1 MSDEEVS
8 RTANIRWVAAAGAIS
23 LLIVAG
29 VAWYLLRP
37 TKVTEIQ
44 DMHTLVERL
53 DDFHKQI
60 EVRQQSIAEAVQSF
74 NANHPNDPI
83 RVDDVKALKLKDLQQ
98 QILQR
103 MVKSEKDVSYQ
114 GLLDEIGRQDG
125 EISRLNNEIAA
136 IQARLP
142 EPVEAKK
149 GDTHYGLSMKFLT
162 EKKGLPP
169 EKAKEILDKMA
180 VVEDMAPGF
189 QVWMMYDETSGVF
202 GSFVTQGTASITPRR
217 AQVRA
222 KRALMAR
229 IERAQ
234 QEQKKAEA
242 QAETL
247 STQKAELQQD
257 VQRMEQTASELQ
269 AKMTV
274 TEREKEEAQVRAET
288 SEQQRLTTERRVNSF
303 FYTAG
308 NLNEFKNRGVV
319 KGGQIGQVG
328 DEIFSESL
336 DLRSDTV
343 VNLSAG
349 DAGLGR
355 IGSVK
360 VIPSSLKKGKDYEIV
375 YASDRQRVMVEV
387 LNRAAFLQ
395 ARRVVFGIED

>member
-1 MSDEEVS
+1 
-8 RTANIRWVAAAGAIS
+8 
-23 LLIVAG
+23 
-29 VAWYLLRP
+29 
-37 TKVTEIQ
+37 
-44 DMHTLVERL
+44 
-53 DDFHKQI
+53 
-60 EVRQQSIAEAVQSF
+60 
-74 NANHPNDPI
+74 
-83 RVDDVKALKLKDLQQ
+83 
-98 QILQR
+98 
-103 MVKSEKDVSYQ
+103 
-114 GLLDEIGRQDG
+114 
-125 EISRLNNEIAA
+125 
-136 IQARLP
+136 
-142 EPVEAKK
+142 
-149 GDTHYGLSMKFLT
+149 
-162 EKKGLPP
+162 
-169 EKAKEILDKMA
+169 
-180 VVEDMAPGF
+180 
-189 QVWMMYDETSGVF
+189 
-202 GSFVTQGTASITPRR
+202 
-217 AQVRA
+217 
-222 KRALMAR
+222 
-229 IERAQ
+229 
-234 QEQKKAEA
+234 
-242 QAETL
+242 
-247 STQKAELQQD
+247 
-257 VQRMEQTASELQ
+257 MEQTASELQ

-274 TEREKEEAQVRAET
+274 TEREKEEAQRRAET